1 MTFMTRVLYLTL
13 ISSFFSSSEGLDQNC
28 WRNLNQ
34 RWRKTRRRKSW
45 NCHRCHCY
53 CLQTRM
59 RSPRS
64 RCCLRKSH
72 WKSWTSHCC
81 CWSWRRTWRK
91 TARAI
96 SATLHHSSPNRCF
109 FLTCG
114 TDQVLSRQCKH
125 THKKNTE
132 ISHFPLNQKYIWCIT
147 GQRCYRKVLLIINSA
162 VKQLFEINCN
172 QNKSLFN

>member
-1 MTFMTRVLYLTL
+1 MLETSLNSVEERKQSKCNSGCVWFSHSTKNDDYTYISLNFFTFTTSHIFNSSVCLMMFMTRVLYLTL

-91 TARAI
+91 TARGL
-96 SATLHHSSPNRCF
+96 SATLHHSSPNRCL

-114 TDQVLSRQCKH
+114 TDQVLSR
-125 THKKNTE
+125 
-132 ISHFPLNQKYIWCIT
+132 
-147 GQRCYRKVLLIINSA
+147 
-162 VKQLFEINCN
+162 
-172 QNKSLFN
+172 